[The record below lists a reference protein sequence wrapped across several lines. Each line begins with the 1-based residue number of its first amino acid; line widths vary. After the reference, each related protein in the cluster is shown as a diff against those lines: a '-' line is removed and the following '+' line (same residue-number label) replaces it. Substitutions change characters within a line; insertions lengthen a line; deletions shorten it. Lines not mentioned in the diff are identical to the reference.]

1 KKREPCV
8 AGNMALL
15 QSLVANPWH
24 IRQLSSPCPSIKF
37 HGLVNIKQLCQAVKN
52 SQASEPAP
60 QPATQTPSRD
70 SDIDALEARIRKRKT
85 KRTEAKVKVESA
97 VVDAVTGKGPA
108 PPTAKA
114 ETTYLSVMLFSF
126 LLILLEG
133 LVLAGSGFLPEAAD
147 VFVEQVLY
155 PSFSP
160 QVAAFLLLSSV
171 YGLWKTG
178 KLDLP
183 FMGGSPPPQP

>member
-1 KKREPCV
+1 MHP
-8 AGNMALL
+8 
-15 QSLVANPWH
+15 
-24 IRQLSSPCPSIKF
+24 
-37 HGLVNIKQLCQAVKN
+37 
-52 SQASEPAP
+52 
-60 QPATQTPSRD
+60 TQ
-70 SDIDALEARIRKRKT
+70 RKRKT

-160 QVAAFLLLSSV
+160 QVIQMCSIMYSRWRLRKIPGPPPHLLL
-171 YGLWKTG
+171 GNI
-178 KLDLP
+178 LDIIKA
-183 FMGGSPPPQP
+183 GGSHLAVHNWRKTYGNIFKIYFGRVAVIVVGDPDLARQVLYRFTNHMEFLAPGLAFMHAQHKA